1 MSEGAMGLLVFIF
14 TALVSSLIWHRY
26 VAAYSSAVFGATLSA
41 VMLFQVFAYL
51 QLGYL
56 APFFL
61 IAVATS
67 SVMAV
72 IIALLV
78 GLPFRARRKAD
89 ATKNNAL

>member
-1 MSEGAMGLLVFIF
+1 MGLLVFIF

-26 VAAYSSAVFGATLSA
+26 VVAYSSAVFGATVSA
-41 VMLFQVFAYL
+41 VVIFQVFAYL
-51 QLGYL
+51 QLGHL
-56 APFFL
+56 DPFFS

-78 GLPFRARRKAD
+78 GLPFRARRKSD